1 MTNKNLIVVVG
12 PTAIGKTNFS
22 IQLAKALNTEIISV
36 DSRQF
41 FKEMTIGT
49 AVPSKVELASAKH
62 HFIHSHSVEE
72 EFNAGKFEIEA
83 LKAITELFETH
94 DNLILTG
101 GSGLYIDALCNG
113 IDEMAGD
120 KAIKQ
125 ELIDLHKEEGLY
137 PLILQLRE
145 LDPEYYEKVDRKN
158 AVRVIRALEVCLATG
173 EPFSSLR
180 KKEPKQRDFNII
192 KVGLDAD
199 RETIYERINQRVD
212 KMMEAGLL
220 DEVKSL
226 VDKKHLN
233 ALQTVGYREM
243 FEFLEEKTTLEK
255 ATDEVKKNSRRYAKR
270 QLTWFKKD
278 EQTKWF
284 DFKDV
289 DSAEQHILSCVN
301 S

>member
-1 MTNKNLIVVVG
+1 MTKKNLIVVVG
-12 PTAIGKTNFS
+12 PTAIGKTSFS
-22 IQLAKALNTEIISV
+22 IQLAKALKTEIISA

-49 AVPSKVELASAKH
+49 AVPSKEELDSAQH
-62 HFIHSHSVEE
+62 HFIHSHSIEDE
-72 EFNAGKFEIEA
+72 YTAGKFEIEA
-83 LKAITELFETH
+83 LEKITELFKTH

-120 KAIKQ
+120 KVIKQ
-125 ELIDLHKEEGLY
+125 QLIDQHKTEGLY
-137 PLILQLRE
+137 PLILQLQE
-145 LDPEYYEKVDRKN
+145 LDPEYYDKVDRKN

-192 KVGLDAD
+192 KIGLEAD
-199 RETIYERINQRVD
+199 REVIYNRINQRVD
-212 KMMEAGLL
+212 LMMEAGLL

-226 VDKKHLN
+226 SDKKELN
-233 ALQTVGYREM
+233 ALQTVGYREL
-243 FEFLEEKTTLEK
+243 FEFLDDKVTLEK
-255 ATDEVKKNSRRYAKR
+255 ATDEIKKNSRRYAKR
-270 QLTWFKKD
+270 QLTWFRKD
-278 EQTKWF
+278 ENTKWF
-284 DFKDV
+284 NFEDL
-289 DSAEQHILSCVN
+289 DSAEKFILTCVN